1 MRKKL
6 LTLKTLLTDLK
17 KLKVSSFGA
26 REGPRIPPDLVDT
39 IANKV
44 NPYYNNKPRTARINT
59 LKQLSY
65 IEEHRLRKCRE
76 ILNTIRNLLNRVHGN
91 LFPGH
96 ANNDEMRPTIREF
109 MNEIQEEDMHDD
121 TIPLN
126 IFGDLYQ
133 QLTNNGCLEDITRQL
148 GFDINPGDNLPI
160 IMLLFYRNRTALFI

>member
-1 MRKKL
+1 MRKKVP
-6 LTLKTLLTDLK
+6 TLKMLLTDLNR
-17 KLKVSSFGA
+17 LKVSSFGA
-26 REGPRIPPDLVDT
+26 HEAPRLPPDLVDT

-76 ILNTIRNLLNRVHGN
+76 ILKTIRILLNRVHNN
-91 LFPGH
+91 LFQGD
-96 ANNDEMRPTIREF
+96 ANNDEMRPTIRQF
-109 MNEIQEEDMHDD
+109 MNEIQEEDMLNDI
-121 TIPLN
+121 IPLN
-126 IFGDLYQ
+126 VFGDLYQ